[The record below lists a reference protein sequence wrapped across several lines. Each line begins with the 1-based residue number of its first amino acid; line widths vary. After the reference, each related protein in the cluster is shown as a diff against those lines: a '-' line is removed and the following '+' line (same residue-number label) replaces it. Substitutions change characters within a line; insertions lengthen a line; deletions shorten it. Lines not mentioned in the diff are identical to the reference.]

1 MTDGVQRADAI
12 VIGAGVIGAAVA
24 LELGR
29 RGLSTVNVDKNPAAG
44 YGSTS
49 SSSACV
55 RAHYSSRE
63 GVAMAHEGFSYWK
76 DWGDY
81 VGVEDERGLAR
92 YVNCGTVLL
101 KSDDRQYLKSL
112 AFYDELGVR
121 YEDWDTDTLVAR
133 VPYYDA
139 HRFWPPTRPDDDRFW
154 EPPTTLLEGAIYTPD
169 SGYVTDP
176 ALATHN
182 LQRAAE
188 AAGGRFLFRRQVRE
202 IRRNGRVQGVTLDGG
217 ERIDAPVVV
226 NVAGPYSS
234 AVNRM
239 AGVERAM
246 TITTRPMR
254 HEVHVVPGPPGV
266 DLDEAGFHTADGD
279 QGIYFRPESRET
291 MLVGSEDPE
300 CDDRDWVED
309 PDGFDRTVTRSHWEA
324 QVYRLARRIPT
335 LTVPSRMAG
344 VVDLYDVSDDWLPV
358 YDASDL
364 PGYYMAV
371 GSSGNQFKNA
381 PVAGYLMAELIT
393 ACEAGRDHDG
403 DPLEVT
409 LPHTGERLD
418 VGFFSRNR
426 AVNADSSFGVNG

>member
-1 MTDGVQRADAI
+1 MTQTADAI

-24 LELGR
+24 FELNK
-29 RGLSTVNVDKNPAAG
+29 RGLATISIDKNPASG

-76 DWGDY
+76 DWGNY
-81 VGVEDERGLAR
+81 LGVEDESGVAR

-112 AFYDELGVR
+112 EFYDALGVA
-121 YEDWDTDTLVAR
+121 YEDWDTDALLAR
-133 VPYYDA
+133 VPYYDP
-139 HRFWPPTRPDDDRFW
+139 HRFWPPSRPEDDSFW
-154 EPPTTLLEGAIYTPD
+154 ESPTSSLDGAIYTPD
-169 SGYVTDP
+169 SGYMSDP

-188 AAGGRFLFRRQVRE
+188 AAGGQFLFRRKVRE
-202 IRRNGRVQGVTLDGG
+202 IRYNGRVQGVTLENGD
-217 ERIDAPVVV
+217 RIDAPVVV
-226 NVAGPYSS
+226 NVAGPHS
-234 AVNRM
+234 ALINRM
-239 AGVERAM
+239 AGVDQAM
-246 TITTRPMR
+246 KIQTRPMR

-266 DLDEAGFHTADGD
+266 DLDVEGFHTADGD
-279 QGIYFRPESRET
+279 QGIYFRPEAGGT
-291 MLVGSEDPE
+291 ILVGSEDPD
-300 CDDRDWVED
+300 CDPRDWVED
-309 PDGFDRTVTRSHWEA
+309 PDSFDRNVSLSQWEA

-335 LTVPSRMAG
+335 LQVPSRMAG
-344 VVDLYDVSDDWLPV
+344 VVDLYDVSDDWIPI

-364 PGYYMAV
+364 PGFYTAV

-381 PVAGYLMAELIT
+381 PVAGHLMAELIT
-393 ACEAGRDHDG
+393 ACEAGRDHDA
-403 DPLEVT
+403 DPVEVT
-409 LPHTGERLD
+409 LPYTGESLD

-426 AVNADSSFGVNG
+426 AINTDSSFGVNG